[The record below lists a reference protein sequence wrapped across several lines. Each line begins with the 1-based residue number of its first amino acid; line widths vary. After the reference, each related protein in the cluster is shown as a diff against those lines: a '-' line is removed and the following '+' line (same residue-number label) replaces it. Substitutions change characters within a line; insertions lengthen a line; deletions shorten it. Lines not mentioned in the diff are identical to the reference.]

1 MGCFGSRFDKRNSVA
16 DDLNTVA
23 IQFVGGE
30 AQENDKC
37 PIDKI
42 ALKYGADAE
51 PATWAKVG
59 PMKCTDEEFG
69 KKIALDL
76 DAALTAHIKFLEKE
90 YGTPDKN
97 VYVGG
102 KYELKDAKAQ
112 ILAVKTHLRE
122 KCSAIVF
129 PADPVEAVAE
139 VEGMM
144 MMEEAAMEEVMAD
157 GGEVDMMMAAPDLYA
172 TDAGTYDGYENL
184 PALILRNYVVN
195 PYFGDLL
202 KRDIISAEF
211 NPSPKFKEFTSAAML
226 VGLAL
231 DIAESAEK
239 EFWFAGYLGAEDV
252 ESLKTI
258 PENGNIMFPGVIAGW
273 ASEADATKNSF
284 GDISSAKNDIK
295 KVVFTGKTKTL
306 TSIVCREFVYRFNAK
321 VEKQEDKEGVL
332 YVTLADDS
340 WAYKTLEDWKAK
352 MKADVEAKA
361 AEEAAKTAAAGAGA
375 AVDKTADAAEGAAMD
390 AMMEDKAA
398 EM

>member
-1 MGCFGSRFDKRNSVA
+1 MGCFGSRFDKRNNVA

-23 IQFVGGE
+23 FQFVGGE

-42 ALKYGADAE
+42 ALRYGADKE
-51 PATWAKVG
+51 PAEWAKVG
-59 PMKCTDEEFG
+59 AMKCTDEEFG
-69 KKIALDL
+69 KKIALEL
-76 DAALTAHIKFLEKE
+76 DAALTAHLKFLDSE
-90 YGTPDKN
+90 YGTPDKA

-112 ILAVKTHLRE
+112 IAATKAFLRE
-122 KCSAIVF
+122 KCAAIEF
-129 PADPVEAVAE
+129 PADAVVEVVAME
-139 VEGMM
+139 EM
-144 MMEEAAMEEVMAD
+144 MMEAPMEEVMME
-157 GGEVDMMMAAPDLYA
+157 GGDMMEMMAKPDLYA
-172 TDAGTYDGYENL
+172 SDAGSYDGWENL

-211 NPSPKFKEFTSAAML
+211 NVSPKFKEFTSAAML

-231 DIAESAEK
+231 DQAETAEK
-239 EFWFAGYLGAEDV
+239 DIFFAGYLGVEDV

-258 PENGNIMFPGVIAGW
+258 PENGNIMFPGVVAGW
-273 ASEADATKNSF
+273 ATEAEAMSNSF
-284 GDISSAKNDIK
+284 GDISSAKNEVK
-295 KVVFTGKTKTL
+295 KVVFIGKTKTF
-306 TSIVCREFVYRFNAK
+306 SSVVCREFVYRFNAK

-332 YVTLADDS
+332 FVTLADDS

-352 MKADVEAKA
+352 MKEEAEAKA
-361 AEEAAKTAAAGAGA
+361 AEEAAKAAALAAGAGVEA
-375 AVDKTADAAEGAAMD
+375 ATDAVEGAVMD
-390 AMMEDKAA
+390 AMMEAPM

>member
-23 IQFVGGE
+23 FQFVGGE
-30 AQENDKC
+30 GQENDKC

-42 ALKYGADAE
+42 AMKYGADAE
-51 PATWAKVG
+51 PADWAKVG

-69 KKIALDL
+69 KKIALEL
-76 DAALTAHIKFLEKE
+76 DAALTAHLTFLDKE

-112 ILAVKTHLRE
+112 ILATKTHLRE
-122 KCSAIVF
+122 KCAAIEF
-129 PADPVEAVAE
+129 PADPVPEVAAE
-139 VEGMM
+139 EM
-144 MMEEAAMEEVMAD
+144 MMEAEAPMEEVMAE
-157 GGEVDMMMAAPDLYA
+157 GGDEVMMMAAPDLYA
-172 TDAGTYDGYENL
+172 SDAGAYDGFENL

-202 KRDIISAEF
+202 KRDIISQEF
-211 NPSPKFKEFTSAAML
+211 NASPKFAEFTSAAML
-226 VGLAL
+226 VGMAL
-231 DIAESAEK
+231 DQAETAEK
-239 EFWFAGYLGAEDV
+239 DIWFAGYLGTEDV

-258 PENGNIMFPGVIAGW
+258 AENGNIMFPGVVAGW
-273 ASEADATKNSF
+273 ASEEDATKNSF
-284 GDISSAKNDIK
+284 GDISSAKNELK

-306 TSIVCREFVYRFNAK
+306 SSVVCREFVYRFNAK

-340 WAYKTLEDWKAK
+340 WDYKTLADWKAK
-352 MKADVEAKA
+352 MIADAEAKA
-361 AEEAAKTAAAGAGA
+361 AEEAAAAAALAAAGA
-375 AVDKTADAAEGAAMD
+375 VEKTADAAEEAVMDAAMD
-390 AMMEDKAA
+390 PPA